1 MRNVQTPQ
9 FCCPNTQ
16 IVIDF
21 SNYKIGL
28 VQRLRN
34 RRLFDQVQVVGGRI
48 EPNNNYFSTICF
60 KFFIYI
66 FYVFIGSQRFK
77 NISKFSSH

>member
-16 IVIDF
+16 IVIDI

-34 RRLFDQVQVVGGRI
+34 RRLFDQVQVV
-48 EPNNNYFSTICF
+48 
-60 KFFIYI
+60 
-66 FYVFIGSQRFK
+66 Q
-77 NISKFSSH
+77 